1 MKGKD
6 EEQCRP
12 LQLEIAVST
21 IQRQQ
26 PDTVFLIIFLLGL
39 FVSYY
44 KLGTIYCLY
53 RHFCLKHQS
62 TLLRALDLTIY
73 CIFWRLHE

>member
-12 LQLEIAVST
+12 LQIEIAVST

-26 PDTVFLIIFLLGL
+26 SENSFFKIIFLLDL

-44 KLGTIYCLY
+44 KLGKIYCLY
-53 RHFCLKHQS
+53 RNCFLKHYRMHS
-62 TLLRALDLTIY
+62 TQ
-73 CIFWRLHE
+73 